1 MVDLKKIINSTISI
15 RRQMNIFKKIQD
27 SLDLN
32 KKIKGEEEKLKTKKD
47 EIYSKIIDDCIDF
60 SYDFFNKI
68 LINDFKNLEKIYKT
82 NLPSSEHIKKEHEH
96 LRGVSFTN
104 KKYYQGLS
112 IREVISYPHYQSISL
127 DIRLLA
133 DLPDKDLELSK
144 LKKFKISN
152 KNLNLTVNVHNPDT
166 MKVRFQLRSF
176 TITKKESAYSYYNFL
191 FQEEILKFRENQ
203 ILHYGKDYFK

>member
-1 MVDLKKIINSTISI
+1 
-15 RRQMNIFKKIQD
+15 MNIFKKIQD

-32 KKIKGEEEKLKTKKD
+32 KKIKEEKEKLKTKKD
-47 EIYSKIIDDCIDF
+47 EIYWKIIEECIDF
-60 SYDFFNKI
+60 SYEFFNKN

-82 NLPSSEHIKKEHEH
+82 NFPLSEYIKKEHEH

-104 KKYYQGLS
+104 KKHYQGLS
-112 IREVISYPHYQSISL
+112 IKECISYPHYQSISL
-127 DIRLLA
+127 NIILRT
-133 DLPDKDLELSK
+133 DLPDKGLELSK

-152 KNLNLTVNVHNPDT
+152 KNLNLTVNTHNSDT
-166 MKVRFQLRSF
+166 IKTRFDFRSF
-176 TITKKESAYSYYNFL
+176 SITKKESAYSYFNFL

>member
-1 MVDLKKIINSTISI
+1 
-15 RRQMNIFKKIQD
+15 MNIFKKIQD

-32 KKIKGEEEKLKTKKD
+32 KKIKEKEKKLKTNKD
-47 EIYSKIIDDCIDF
+47 EIYSKIIDECIDF
-60 SYDFFNKI
+60 SYEFFNKN

-82 NLPSSEHIKKEHEH
+82 NLPPSEYIKKEHEH

-104 KKYYQGLS
+104 NKHYQGLS
-112 IREVISYPHYQSISL
+112 VKELISLPHYQSIDL
-127 DIRLLA
+127 NIILKA

-152 KNLNLTVNVHNPDT
+152 KNLNLTVYTYNPDT
-166 MKVRFQLRSF
+166 MKPRLDFRSF
-176 TITKKESAYSYYNFL
+176 SITKKESAYRYFNFL

>member
-1 MVDLKKIINSTISI
+1 
-15 RRQMNIFKKIQD
+15 MNIFKKIQD

-32 KKIKGEEEKLKTKKD
+32 KKIKEEEEKLKTKKE
-47 EIYSKIIDDCIDF
+47 EIYWKIIDECIDF
-60 SYDFFNKI
+60 SYKFFNKN

-82 NLPSSEHIKKEHEH
+82 NLPPSEYIKKEHEH

-104 KKYYQGLS
+104 NKHYQGLS
-112 IREVISYPHYQSISL
+112 VKELISFPHYQSISL
-127 DIRLLA
+127 DIRLGA
-133 DLPDKDLELSK
+133 DLPDKDLELSE

-152 KNLNLTVNVHNPDT
+152 KNLNLTVNTNNSDT
-166 MKVRFQLRSF
+166 IKTRFDFKRFS
-176 TITKKESAYSYYNFL
+176 ITKKESAYRYFNFL